1 MRLDHLMLTVCASL
15 AVSGCTISAN
25 EGPPSAGR
33 MRCLAPRCVRR
44 SGSRRPAR
52 DTFAAP
58 IRIIDPDDVVTQD
71 FDSDRI
77 NFVIGRDGRVSRVYC
92 G

>member
-25 EGPPSAGR
+25 EGPPSAAGCDASR
-33 MRCLAPRCVRR
+33 LVAFVGQDRDVLLAT
-44 SGSRRPAR
+44 
-52 DTFAAP
+52 TFAAP